1 MDWIKRAGEYRTLV
15 GKRDGL
21 GCTLG
26 EQELVRLLE
35 LERFFR
41 EDAHIAEPPWV
52 HRELERAPISI
63 VVQFGKSVGRAL
75 DVSADGM
82 FIATDK
88 PLPAGAHTVVRVDDP
103 TPPSIEDED
112 GRDAGDDPPAS
123 YEQWQFAAE
132 VVHVNDKGMGVRFVG
147 IPLALRLAHPP
158 IRHAA

>member
-1 MDWIKRAGEYRTLV
+1 V

-26 EQELVRLLE
+26 EQELARLLE

-63 VVQFGKSVGRAL
+63 VVQFGKSVGHAL

-88 PLPAGAHTVVRVDDP
+88 PLPAGTHTVVRVDDP
-103 TPPSIEDED
+103 TPPSIDD
-112 GRDAGDDPPAS
+112 DDCDASASDASDASDASPAS